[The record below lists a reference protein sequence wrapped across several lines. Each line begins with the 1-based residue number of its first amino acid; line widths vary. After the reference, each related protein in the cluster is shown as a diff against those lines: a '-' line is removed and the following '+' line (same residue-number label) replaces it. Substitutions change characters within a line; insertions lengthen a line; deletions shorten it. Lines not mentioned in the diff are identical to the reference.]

1 MKKSLRRPW
10 RSASPPNRIAP
21 ITAPA
26 TYAPAASPIWPSV
39 RPSVAGNVSTLASE
53 PTRVTS
59 SPSMIQ
65 LVPRAAIND
74 AWKEDQRRRSRRAG
88 TSVGNGPLSIAPI
101 IGSRSAVWA
110 RATSETTSMEPF
122 LQQNE
127 ARTDSGEALPSS
139 SVQVHTYGFDAE
151 PPGEAPSAQESAAIN
166 RCNRRYRMNSMDT
179 QTWLVVAGIVV

>member
-101 IGSRSAVWA
+101 IGSRPADWA
-110 RATSETTSMEPF
+110 QANNERTLMEPF

-127 ARTDSGEALPSS
+127 EQTDSGEVLPST
-139 SVQVHTYGFDAE
+139 SVQV
-151 PPGEAPSAQESAAIN
+151 
-166 RCNRRYRMNSMDT
+166 DT
-179 QTWLVVAGIVV
+179 DLTRGR